1 MPCDGNK
8 NFPPQT
14 YGRANNQGNSASEAN
29 KQKWQELRDKKIIP
43 SYWTDNFMKNEGNA
57 MTAILYNHCPGRFSS
72 KAGKLDR
79 NGKPQGGMVYDCER
93 CRTLRQWRE
102 KYNEGKKRQKVLKER
117 KEIRDNNYND
127 FFRKNEDAML
137 DWAGKPSGKERKCR
151 KRATN
156 ATPRTETNPHA
167 LDAIQGK
174 KTSSKNGKTTKKTRK
189 SNDSNTG
196 GGSKD

>member
-1 MPCDGNK
+1 
-8 NFPPQT
+8 
-14 YGRANNQGNSASEAN
+14 
-29 KQKWQELRDKKIIP
+29 
-43 SYWTDNFMKNEGNA
+43 MKNEGNA
-57 MTAILYNHCPGRFSS
+57 MKAILFNHCGGRYSS
-72 KAGKLDR
+72 KAGKLV
-79 NGKPQGGMVYDCER
+79 NGKPQGGMVYKCER

-102 KYNEGKKRQKVLKER
+102 KYNEGKPRQKVLKER

-151 KRATN
+151 QRATN